1 MKILAQTLKDGA
13 VRLVEAP
20 APLLGPGCVRV
31 RTLVSAISAGTE
43 GSKITTGRM
52 SLIGKARAKP
62 EQAKQVLA
70 MVGQLGLRPTIQKVR
85 DKLEGAQPL
94 GYSLAG
100 EVIEVG
106 AGVEGLAPGDL
117 VACAGGGYAN
127 HADEVVVPVNLVA
140 RVPAGVSP
148 DAAAMTTLAAIA
160 LQGVRLA
167 APTLGEN
174 AVVVGLGAIGVMACQ
189 LLKAGGC
196 RVFAADIDPVAV
208 ARARE
213 AGRADAAGILGTEPV
228 EAMVADFCRGHG
240 ADLVLICAATASSE
254 PVRMAG
260 RVCRQRGRV
269 VVVGAVGMDLP
280 RSDYYEKELSF
291 AVSCSYGPGRYDPTY
306 EEGGLDYPYG
316 FVRWTEGRNLQAV
329 LDLMGTGA
337 FDPLPLVTHRFPF
350 ADAPRAY
357 AMIADRSEPFCG
369 ILVEYPAGG
378 AAPVAAVPVTA
389 ARAKRDGRTGV
400 GFAGMGS
407 FAQSFLLPP
416 FRDDAR
422 TELGAIFTRTGLTA
436 ADVGARSGF
445 RDAVGSA
452 EAVVAHPGT
461 DALVVATRHDQHGP
475 LALAALEAGK
485 HVFVEKP
492 LCLTLEQLR
501 AIAAVC
507 RRRQTDGTMPVLQVG
522 FNRRFAPSALLVK
535 KHFGGRPGPLTMIYR
550 VAAGRIAKGHW
561 TQDPREGG
569 GRIMGEVC
577 HFVDLMQF
585 MCGADPVAVSAMA
598 IATTNADVTAADNV
612 VVSLRFADGSVGSL
626 GYFAEG
632 AKSVPKER
640 LEVHGAGRTAVLEN
654 FLKVTLYGGRKV
666 TKRCPGKGHAD
677 EVKAFLDGIRGGRAP
692 IAVSSQ
698 LATTLATLRIVEA
711 LQTGGELAVDLA
723 DLAGDD

>member
-1 MKILAQTLKDGA
+1 MKILAQTLNNGS
-13 VRLVEAP
+13 VRLEDAP

-43 GSKITTGRM
+43 GNKITTGRM
-52 SLIGKARAKP
+52 SLLGKARAKP
-62 EQAKQVLA
+62 EQVKQVLA
-70 MVGQLGLRPTIQKVR
+70 MVGQIGLRPTIQKVR

-100 EVIEVG
+100 EVIEVAPDV
-106 AGVEGLAPGDL
+106 AGFACGDL

-140 RVPAGVSP
+140 KVPAGVSP

-167 APTLGEN
+167 EPTLGEN

-189 LLKAGGC
+189 LLKANGC
-196 RVFAADIDPVAV
+196 RVFAADIDPAAV
-208 ARARE
+208 QRARE
-213 AGRADAAGILGTEPV
+213 VGRADAAGILGSEPV
-228 EAMVADFCRGHG
+228 EAMVTGFCRGHG

-254 PVRMAG
+254 PVQMAG
-260 RVCRQRGRV
+260 RISRQRGRV

-280 RSDYYEKELSF
+280 RTDYYEKELRF
-291 AVSCSYGPGRYDPTY
+291 AVSCSYGPGRYDPSY

-329 LDLMGTGA
+329 LDLMAGGA
-337 FDPLPLVTHRFPF
+337 FDPLPLVTHRFAF

-357 AMIADRSEPFCG
+357 GMIADRSEPYCG
-369 ILVEYPAGG
+369 ILVDYPAQRS
-378 AAPVAAVPVTA
+378 APAVVATSA
-389 ARAKRDGRTGV
+389 ARAKPEGRIGI

-416 FRDDAR
+416 FRDDPH
-422 TELGAIFTRTGLTA
+422 TDLGAIFTRGGLTA
-436 ADVGARSGF
+436 VDVGKRSGF
-445 RDAVGSA
+445 REAVGSA
-452 EAVVAHPGT
+452 EAVIAHEAT

-501 AIAAVC
+501 AIAAIC
-507 RRRQTDGTMPVLQVG
+507 RRRQADGTMPVLQVG
-522 FNRRFAPSALLVK
+522 FNRRFSPSAALVK
-535 KHFGGRPGPLTMIYR
+535 KHFGAEPGPLTMMYR
-550 VAAGRIAKGHW
+550 VAAGRIARSHW
-561 TQDPREGG
+561 TQDPTEGG
-569 GRIMGEVC
+569 GRILGEVC

-585 MCGADPVAVSAMA
+585 VSGADPVAVSAMA
-598 IATTNADVTAADNV
+598 IGTDNADVTAADNV
-612 VVSLRFADGSVGSL
+612 VINLRFGDGSVGSI

-654 FLKVTLYGGRKV
+654 FQSVTLFGGKRSSR
-666 TKRCPGKGHAD
+666 RCPGKGHSD
-677 EVKAFLDGIRGGRAP
+677 EVKAFLAGIRAGQAP
-692 IAVSSQ
+692 ISVASQ

-711 LQTGGELAVDLA
+711 LQGGGERAVDLA
-723 DLAGDD
+723 DLGAVDG